1 LGGRFFLDRSIIGC
15 PPLHRFNGKEKEMRT
30 KTITMPQ
37 DAIVGMLKA
46 LPENA
51 LLEIFWKS
59 FAQAEDAPLSKDERS
74 DLAAADA
81 EFERG
86 ETVRWDDLR

>member
-1 LGGRFFLDRSIIGC
+1 MSA
-15 PPLHRFNGKEKEMRT
+15 

-51 LLEIFWKS
+51 LREIFWKS
-59 FAQAEDAPLSKDERS
+59 FAQAEDAPLSEQERS

-81 EFERG
+81 EFEKG
-86 ETVRWDDLR
+86 ETVRWTDLR